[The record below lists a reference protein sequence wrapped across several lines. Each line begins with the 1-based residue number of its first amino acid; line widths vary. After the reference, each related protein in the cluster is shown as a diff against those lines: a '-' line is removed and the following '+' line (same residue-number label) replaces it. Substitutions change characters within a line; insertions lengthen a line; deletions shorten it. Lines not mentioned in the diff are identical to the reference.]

1 MVKKTLDR
9 RTVLKG
15 VLATG
20 ATVSIPL
27 PLMEIMLNSNGTA
40 YAQTA
45 TPVPPLFV
53 LWFFGNG
60 SLPGVWK
67 PTNTGTGSNWELS
80 SQLQPL
86 SAVKSYLTVI
96 SGLTNQLVVGGN
108 EHPSGS
114 AGATTGAPL
123 NGNAVTAASIDQV
136 VANLIG
142 AGAPFKSIEVG
153 VTPAT
158 PNGPQDSLATVSHK
172 GPNAKNVPDYDPKSV
187 FTRLF
192 MGTSGGTGTGGGSGA
207 GGMGGGSGVSQA
219 TKLAN
224 VRKSVLDAI
233 LNDGAN
239 LQKRL
244 GSADKQRL
252 QQHLDSIR
260 AIEMR
265 LMTSTST
272 TGAGGMGGGSGT
284 VNPPPTI
291 CASPTAPTGGKD
303 TNSEAPPATN
313 SAMCDLSMLALAC
326 DRTRVLSFVF
336 SLPAAH
342 VYYRHLGTNMNA
354 DFHDTICHGDPGDQ
368 SNQPR
373 VDTGVHY
380 VMTCLNEFLTKMQ
393 ATSHGASNLLDQSLV
408 LVTSD
413 TAWGKI
419 HTNTEWPVLLAGK
432 AGGKL
437 QGDGH
442 YNFPGGN
449 LSKALLTTA
458 QIMGS
463 TQTSFGSGAG
473 AVTSPLTG
481 IGIKS

>member
-1 MVKKTLDR
+1 MAKNTLDR
-9 RTVLKG
+9 RTVLRG
-15 VLATG
+15 ILATG
-20 ATVSIPL
+20 AAVSIPL
-27 PLMEIMLNSNGTA
+27 PLMEIMLDGNGTA

-60 SLPGVWK
+60 SLPGIWK
-67 PTNTGTGSNWELS
+67 PSTTGTGSNWTLS
-80 SQLQPL
+80 SQLQGL
-86 SAVKSYLTVI
+86 ASLKSYLTVI
-96 SGLTNQLVVGGN
+96 SGLSNKLVVGGH
-108 EHPSGS
+108 EHPTGS

-136 VANLIG
+136 VANLISN
-142 AGAPFKSIEVG
+142 GAPFKSIEVG

-158 PNGPQDSLATVSHK
+158 PNGPEDSLATVSHK
-172 GPNAKNVPDYDPKSV
+172 GPNAKNVPDFDPQSI

-192 MGTSGGTGTGGGSGA
+192 GGGSTPT
-207 GGMGGGSGVSQA
+207 STTDQA
-219 TKLAN
+219 TKLNN
-224 VRKSVLDAI
+224 VRKSVLDAV
-233 LNDGAN
+233 LADGTS
-239 LQKRL
+239 LQQKL

-260 AIEMR
+260 AIEQR
-265 LMTSTST
+265 LMTSSSGG
-272 TGAGGMGGGSGT
+272 TGQPAACT
-284 VNPPPTI
+284 NPP
-291 CASPTAPTGGKD
+291 APTAGKD
-303 TNSEAPPATN
+303 TNSEAPPDVN
-313 SAMCDLSMLALAC
+313 SAMCDLSMLALSC

-342 VYYRHLGTNMNA
+342 VYYRHLGSNMNA
-354 DFHDTICHGDPGDQ
+354 DFHDTICHGDAGDQ

-380 VMTCLNEFLTKMQ
+380 VITCLNEFLTKMQ
-393 ATSHGASNLLDQSLV
+393 ATAHGASNLLDQSLV
-408 LVTSD
+408 FVTSD

-442 YNFPGGN
+442 YNFSGDN
-449 LSKALLTTA
+449 LSKALLTVS

-463 TQTSFGSGAG
+463 PATSFGSGAG

>member
-1 MVKKTLDR
+1 MAKKTLDR

-27 PLMEIMLNSNGTA
+27 PLMEIMLNTNGTA

-67 PTNTGTGSNWELS
+67 PASTGTGANWSLS
-80 SQLQPL
+80 PQLMDL
-86 SAVKSYLTVI
+86 SAFKSYLTVI
-96 SGLTNQLVVGGN
+96 SGLTNQLVVAGA
-108 EHPSGS
+108 EHPTGS

-136 VANLIG
+136 VANLISN
-142 AGAPFKSIEVG
+142 GAPFKSIEVG

-172 GPNAKNVPDYDPKSV
+172 GPNAKNVPDYDPMSV

-192 MGTSGGTGTGGGSGA
+192 GGTTSTGTGGSSGM
-207 GGMGGGSGVSQA
+207 GGMGGSSGPSQA

-224 VRKSVLDAI
+224 VRKSVLDAV
-233 LNDGAN
+233 LGDGAA
-239 LQKRL
+239 LQQKL

-265 LMTSTST
+265 LATSSSSSGT
-272 TGAGGMGGGSGT
+272 GGMGGSSGSGT
-284 VNPPPTI
+284 VTPPAM
-291 CASPTAPTGGKD
+291 CAKPPAPTAGKD

-342 VYYRHLGTNMNA
+342 VYYRHLGSNMNA

-373 VDTGVHY
+373 VDTGVQY
-380 VMTCLNEFLTKMQ
+380 VMKCLNEFLTKMQ
-393 ATSHGASNLLDQSLV
+393 ATAHGASNLLDQSLV

-449 LSKALLTTA
+449 MSKALLTAA